1 MTAAHS
7 QTMPENDPVPPQPE
21 TTHPPETAPEP
32 DPMLDVHPPH
42 HAASTWRDFL
52 IHIATIVLGLLIAIG
67 LEQTVEYFE
76 LSAERD
82 ENRAILQ
89 KNLEAVKTIQSQ
101 LDRNM
106 ALLREYQSSH
116 VPLAGKLYYSSN
128 LYRTPDAVWQSAQQG
143 GALGLMP
150 QDELRANVYLYEVFT
165 SFMEAVHAFY
175 TQAEIAEAI
184 TYRSP
189 DGSLSTRDTD
199 LALSQI
205 AMRRPHMLLL
215 DENNSIYIHES
226 ELRQTVVISTCLI
239 APRRGGGDM
248 ARHRKA

>member
-67 LEQTVEYFE
+67 LEQTVEYCHHRHQLKEIRQE

-89 KNLEAVKTIQSQ
+89 KNLEAVKTIQAQ

-106 ALLREYQSSH
+106 ALLREHQRSH
-116 VPLAGKLYYSSN
+116 VPLAGKLAYSSN
-128 LYRTPDAVWQSAQQG
+128 LYRTPDAVWQSALQG

-150 QDELRANVYLYEVFT
+150 HDELRANVYLYEVFT

-184 TYRSP
+184 THRSP
-189 DGSLSTRDTD
+189 DGSLSTRDTEELITATSETQGK
-199 LALSQI
+199 LAYAAKFLSYEAIGLQ
-205 AMRRPHMLLL
+205 
-215 DENNSIYIHES
+215 
-226 ELRQTVVISTCLI
+226 
-239 APRRGGGDM
+239 
-248 ARHRKA
+248 KAGH